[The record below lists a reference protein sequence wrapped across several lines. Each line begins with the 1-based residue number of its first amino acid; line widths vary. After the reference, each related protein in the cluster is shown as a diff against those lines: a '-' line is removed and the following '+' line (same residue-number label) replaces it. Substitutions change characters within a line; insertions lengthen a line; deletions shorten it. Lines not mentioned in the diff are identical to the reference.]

1 MNKKIFLILIFL
13 KTTYLIFAQ
22 LDNLYELNLDTNSQP
37 SSIFRFDQKRWNN
50 VRTAI
55 EEDKPLYEE
64 EKSTQLA
71 KPPVVTPT
79 TIEFMEGTQLSI
91 AGRKLIGMEIKNI
104 NYPYRKELSRTDI
117 NMKQEL
123 QVSVKGK
130 VGKNVDVN
138 IDIDDTQPDK
148 RDISIIYRGEG
159 VDVGP
164 GAVGYKAKPG
174 AFIQEIAFGDIQL
187 SLPNTEF
194 VGYSRQVFG
203 IRAIGQYKS
212 AKLYL
217 IASQSKGNFETKR
230 FTGKLE
236 FERKILYDT
245 SYIRRKYYKIAFG
258 NHKIKKD
265 SVKIF
270 LDTLDPKRDPA
281 TLFELTTEVFGI
293 STVTYTGRFEQLAL
307 GRDFIVDYAKGIVIF
322 NLPNRYIQQNW
333 IIAVDYIDENTGLT
347 LRELVGTTN
356 YIMIKDKDEN
366 FTTELLNRY
375 SIGRTNIIRDDGT
388 GNFLLKI
395 VDKSGRVLDPAVDKI
410 QPGDKPIPVYKIGN
424 TGDIIVDFE
433 NGEFYFT
440 EDKPFANDCYER
452 NPISRYDILVEYRCK
467 VKTYSLKP
475 FIVPYS
481 EKIVVD
487 GKLLQRNIDYWIDY
501 DSGFI
506 TFLKEEIIAEN
517 SIIDASYEYSMLGLQ
532 GGETIAGGR
541 IEIPLNNKIFIGSS
555 WIGNLPS
562 KGTTVPDLRNTPSSL
577 QVWEVDTR
585 ISAIKTPFIPFNI
598 NSISAEYAEN
608 EKNPNIWD
616 KAVVENME
624 GITLEDSVST
634 YRHMWYFGSCNNV
647 YIPGQYNEQQDKIT
661 GGELSW
667 ENEEVSVKEINP
679 KRETTLDKQQ
689 VLKINYNLYKSSEA
703 ALLYNFSSIGLDF
716 SKKMYLEIEYYS
728 NSGGGELYL
737 DLGHFSEDLDQD
749 GILDTEDKNLNGS
762 LDIDEDI
769 GFEYNIGNEKFF
781 IGSKNGR
788 LDTEDLDKDGIL
800 NTTDKIAGEFKIS
813 NLDFTGW
820 TSTIIPIEITNKN
833 LWNNIKNLRLRIK
846 GHNKSGII
854 KIAKISVVGNKFE
867 ILTPNNTKI
876 FAVNNENDI
885 SYKKLA
891 ELEEYSSIYGSMY
904 QQTKIE
910 QALALEYNFDNFLS
924 SSVVSLLYSQR
935 QDFTRHHYFNFFIF
949 NKTKNE
955 VTLKIRAYTDI
966 NNYLEYSTTTLT
978 NLPDDWIKFTIEQ
991 VDINGDTIPD
1001 EWSIPEKSLTGGICK
1016 KIGNPNLQSIT
1027 RLDIILENPL
1037 DIPQNGKIYINDI
1050 YLSNSWS
1057 RKGIAKKLDLSFS
1070 IPNWIDFGGTYRSV
1084 DRRFE
1089 TFTSAITNQD
1099 NSSISSFF
1107 NFTRLNFLPLNFQ
1120 ARQTQTI
1127 TPSALNA
1134 GDLVSKYEE
1143 GKRISTDGSF
1153 NINLLLPKLP
1163 SLNFNYSKSVTS
1175 ATTLSRTDIRDNF
1188 RLTFNYK
1195 NPISKY
1201 VPIENISMSY
1211 GEEKFLLYPWEN
1223 SYSTTTPTLDNTRF
1237 SNINIPFNFWS
1248 KLRLN
1253 LTVGSKNT
1261 FSELRKFNR
1270 NINDDLNI
1278 PNMLDN
1284 TDPIDYYN
1292 KLTFFTLYNLPKTY
1306 DMYYTTYSVIISSY
1320 EKRNENNFAL
1330 DSTISIVPFLN
1341 PNFNYKIDIV
1351 EDYNFPISD
1360 KKDIT
1365 RNTNGSLNV
1374 NFIPKDLIKLKYF
1387 NTLRFNYN
1395 FSLVAA
1401 DKHEKLSKDVET
1413 LNLYSF
1419 DNLNFL
1425 WYKSE
1430 VSTNTLLRTRMLERK
1445 EQRINSTWKL
1455 FEGFNFKG
1463 PLSFLTRTD
1472 MSLTYSDAVEEKEE
1486 TQTKTLTYT
1495 KVWPDMSYT
1504 LYEFESIL
1512 DHFLKK
1518 KRIIRD
1524 TKLDLTYTYRTT
1536 EIKNISFE
1544 QNIRHR
1550 EMLSFILLENYNILS
1565 SYEKTFTDNYNYMLK
1580 LKVSY
1585 SYTDIITLQ
1594 VGLPFFGQR
1603 LTPRYEYKR
1612 EYSKDA
1618 RGLPTKDITT
1628 NSFSISYY
1636 ADLIPQQGGIV
1647 LFGKNLPLQNRL
1659 KINSTLNYTRRESPI
1674 DISRNNTDN
1683 LGFNVRGDYDISKYI
1698 NVSVNLGSDVNINRV
1713 AKTET
1718 NYSFNIQGQV
1728 IIRF

>member
-1 MNKKIFLILIFL
+1 MSKKISIILFFL
-13 KTTYLIFAQ
+13 KITFLIFAQ
-22 LDNLYELNLDTNSQP
+22 VEDPYELNADTTNQP
-37 SSIFRFDQKRWNN
+37 SVIFKFDQEKWNN

-55 EEDKPLYEE
+55 EEGKPLYDEDV
-64 EKSTQLA
+64 STTPA
-71 KPPVVTPT
+71 KPPVIAPT

-104 NYPYRKELSRTDI
+104 NYPYRKELNRTDI

-159 VDVGP
+159 VDATP
-164 GAVGYKAKPG
+164 GAVGYRAKPG

-203 IRAIGQYKS
+203 IRAIGQYKN

-230 FTGKLE
+230 FTGRLE
-236 FERKILYDT
+236 FERRILYDT
-245 SYIRRKYYKIAFG
+245 SYIRRKYYKIAFE

-270 LDTLDPKRDPA
+270 IDTLDPRRDPA
-281 TLFELTTEVFGI
+281 TLFEITAEVFGVSSI
-293 STVTYTGRFEQLAL
+293 TYTGRFEQLAL
-307 GRDFIVDYAKGIVIF
+307 GRDFTVDYAKGIVTF
-322 NLPNRYIQQNW
+322 NLPNRTIQQNW
-333 IIAVDYIDENTGLT
+333 IIAIDYIDENTGLS
-347 LRELVGTTN
+347 LRQLAGTTN
-356 YIMIKDKDEN
+356 YILIKDKDEI

-395 VDKSGRVLDPAVDKI
+395 LDKSGRVLDPTVDRI
-410 QPGDKPIPVYKIGN
+410 QPGDKPVPVYKLGN
-424 TGDIIVDFE
+424 VGDIIVDFE

-440 EDKPFANDCYER
+440 NDRPFADDCYER
-452 NPISRYDILVEYRCK
+452 NPISRYDILVEYRSK

-506 TFLKEEIIAEN
+506 TFLKEEIITEN

-532 GGETIAGGR
+532 GGETLAGGR
-541 IEIPLNNKIFIGSS
+541 VEFPIYKNIFIGSS

-562 KGTTVPDLRNTPSSL
+562 KGTSIPDLRNTPSSL

-585 ISAIKTPFIPFNI
+585 VTSIKTPFIPFNI

-608 EKNPNIWD
+608 EKDPNIWD

-634 YRHMWYFGSCNNV
+634 YRHMWYYGSCSDV
-647 YIPGQYNEQQDKIT
+647 YVPGQYDEQLDKIV

-667 ENEEVSVKEINP
+667 ENEDVPVKEINP

-689 VLKINYNLYKSSEA
+689 VLKINYNLYRSSEV
-703 ALLYNFSSIGLDF
+703 ALLYSFSTIGLDF
-716 SKKMYLEIEYYS
+716 SKKMYIEIEYYN

-737 DLGHFSEDLDQD
+737 DLGHFSEDIDND

-769 GFEYNIGNEKFF
+769 GFEYNLGNEKFF
-781 IGSKNGR
+781 IGAKNGR
-788 LDTEDLDKDGIL
+788 FDTEDLDKDGIL
-800 NTTDKIAGEFKIS
+800 HTTDKIAGSFKVS

-820 TSTIIPIEITNKN
+820 RTIIIPIENINRALWKN
-833 LWNNIKNLRLRIK
+833 VKNLRLRIK
-846 GHNKSGII
+846 GNNKSGVI

-867 ILTPNNTKI
+867 ILTPHNTKV
-876 FAVNNENDI
+876 FAVNNENDTT
-885 SYKKLA
+885 YKKLT
-891 ELEEYSSIYGSMY
+891 ELQDYSSLYGSIY
-904 QQTKIE
+904 RQTRVE
-910 QALALEYNFDNFLS
+910 QSLALEYNFDSSFS

-949 NKTKNE
+949 NKTENE
-955 VTLKIRAYTDI
+955 VNLKLRVYTDI
-966 NNYLEYSTTTLT
+966 NNYLEYSTTTSRSIS
-978 NLPDDWIKFTIEQ
+978 DWIKFTIEQ
-991 VDINGDTIPD
+991 VDINRDSIPD
-1001 EWSIPEKSLTGGICK
+1001 EWAIPENSPMGGICRK
-1016 KIGNPNLQSIT
+1016 FGNPNLQSIT

-1037 DIPQNGKIYINDI
+1037 DVPQSGIIYVNDI

-1070 IPNWIDFGGTYRSV
+1070 VPNWMNFGGTYRSV

-1099 NSSISSFF
+1099 NTSISSFF
-1107 NFTRLNFLPLNFQ
+1107 NFTRLNFLPLGFQ
-1120 ARQTQTI
+1120 ARQVQTV

-1134 GDLVSKYEE
+1134 GELISKYEE
-1143 GKRISTDGSF
+1143 GKRTTTDGGF
-1153 NINLLLPKLP
+1153 NINLLIPKLP

-1201 VPIENISMSY
+1201 IPIESISLSY
-1211 GEEKFLLYPWEN
+1211 GEEKFLLYPWERN
-1223 SYSTTTPTLDNTRF
+1223 QSTSTPTLDNTSF
-1237 SNINIPFNFWS
+1237 SNINLPFNFWD

-1253 LTVGSKNT
+1253 FTVGSRGT
-1261 FSELRKFNR
+1261 FSEIRRFNR
-1270 NINDDLNI
+1270 EINEDLII
-1278 PNMLDN
+1278 PNLDGN
-1284 TDPIDYYN
+1284 TNLADYSG
-1292 KLTFFTLYNLPKTY
+1292 KLTFFTIYNLPKTY
-1306 DMYYTTYSVIISSY
+1306 EMYYTTYSVVISSY
-1320 EKRNENNFAL
+1320 EKRNENNFGL
-1330 DSTISIVPFLN
+1330 VSSISIVPFLT
-1341 PNFNYKIDIV
+1341 PNINYKIDIV

-1360 KKDIT
+1360 RKDIT
-1365 RNTNGSLNV
+1365 RNANGSFSV
-1374 NFIPKDLIKLKYF
+1374 SFMPKDVINLRYF
-1387 NTLRFNYN
+1387 NTLRLNYN
-1395 FSLVAA
+1395 FSITAG
-1401 DKHEKLSKDVET
+1401 DKHEKLSKHTKTIDFYNFEN
-1413 LNLYSF
+1413 LNL
-1419 DNLNFL
+1419 L

-1430 VSTNTLLRTRMLERK
+1430 VSTNTLLRTRMLDRR
-1445 EQRINSTWKL
+1445 EQRLATTWKL
-1455 FEGFNFKG
+1455 FEGFSFKG
-1463 PLSFLTRTD
+1463 PFSFLPRTD
-1472 MSLTYSDAVEEKEE
+1472 MSLTYSDAIEEKEE

-1504 LYEFESIL
+1504 FYGFESIL
-1512 DHFLKK
+1512 DYFLKK

-1524 TKLDLTYTYRTT
+1524 TKLDLSYTYRTT
-1536 EIKNISFE
+1536 EIKNISLE
-1544 QNIRHR
+1544 QSVRHR
-1550 EMLSFILLENYNILS
+1550 EMISFIFLENYNILS
-1565 SYEKTFTDNYNYMLK
+1565 SYEKTSTDNYSYMLK

-1585 SYTDIITLQ
+1585 SFTDTITLQ
-1594 VGLPFFGQR
+1594 VGFPFFGHR
-1603 LTPRYEYKR
+1603 LTPRYEYRK
-1612 EYSKDA
+1612 EYTRDA

-1628 NSFSISYY
+1628 NSFSVSYY
-1636 ADLIPQQGGIV
+1636 ADLVPQQGGIKF
-1647 LFGKNLPLQNRL
+1647 LGRTIPLQNRL
-1659 KINSTLNYTRRESPI
+1659 RINSTLNYTRRESPI

-1683 LGFNVRGDYDISKYI
+1683 FGINVRGDYDISRYI
-1698 NVSVNLGSDVNINRV
+1698 NVSVNLGSGVNINRV
-1713 AKTET
+1713 VKTET
-1718 NYSFNIQGQV
+1718 NYSFSIQGQV